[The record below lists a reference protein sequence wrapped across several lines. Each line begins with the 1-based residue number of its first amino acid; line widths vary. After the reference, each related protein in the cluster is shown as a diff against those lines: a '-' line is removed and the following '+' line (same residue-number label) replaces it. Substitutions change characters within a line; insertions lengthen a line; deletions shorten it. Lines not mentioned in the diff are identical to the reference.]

1 MTNLVLV
8 FKKIEREN
16 KTKSDNFYSNFE
28 AEIIINKIDIDD
40 PFLSIYTTI
49 IWNLQKSSG
58 KGSRLLIQSL
68 TILLVFQIIVL

>member
-8 FKKIEREN
+8 FKKIERED

-28 AEIIINKIDIDD
+28 VEIIINKIDIDD
-40 PFLSIYTTI
+40 AFLSIYTTI
-49 IWNLQKSSG
+49 IWNMQKSSG

>member
-8 FKKIEREN
+8 FKKIERED